1 LQAGGHRFDPG
12 RLHHPRLQS
21 KRVNK
26 HQPIRA
32 AMVLRVSL
40 TCGQRIE
47 TLVCSANHES
57 AERPA
62 CLPGLAWSLAV
73 CSSGPIGHIVSR
85 NVPNSVG
92 SWVWAKRPGHVV
104 TPSVRSLRRSC
115 LFFGN
120 VNQVLVR
127 LWARVTQGVSVVL
140 GSWMDRR
147 SRCSADLSDRELL
160 LLGLNGDIR
169 AINGAPTVGQRG
181 FRGAMNDPS
190 GWIFLM
196 VAQAARETAIRA
208 RSCCVAENTYI
219 SSDHPSYP
227 EDGFCA
233 W

>member
-1 LQAGGHRFDPG
+1 VFTTGWICRGDPVASDPCCSGGQDPVWGRSSAGRAPALQAGGHRFDPG

-26 HQPIRA
+26 HQPISA
-32 AMVLRVSL
+32 TMVLP
-40 TCGQRIE
+40 QRNNGSSRFVGMRP
-47 TLVCSANHES
+47 THRNAGLPANHES

-169 AINGAPTVGQRG
+169 AINGAPTVG
-181 FRGAMNDPS
+181 
-190 GWIFLM
+190 
-196 VAQAARETAIRA
+196 
-208 RSCCVAENTYI
+208 
-219 SSDHPSYP
+219 
-227 EDGFCA
+227 
-233 W
+233 

>member
-1 LQAGGHRFDPG
+1 M
-12 RLHHPRLQS
+12 
-21 KRVNK
+21 
-26 HQPIRA
+26 RA
-32 AMVLRVSL
+32 PNALL
-40 TCGQRIE
+40 
-47 TLVCSANHES
+47 
-57 AERPA
+57 A
-62 CLPGLAWSLAV
+62 CLAWSSAV

-160 LLGLNGDIR
+160 FVGLDVLHPGGGWRPNG
-169 AINGAPTVGQRG
+169 
-181 FRGAMNDPS
+181 
-190 GWIFLM
+190 W
-196 VAQAARETAIRA
+196 AARVQRRDE
-208 RSCCVAENTYI
+208 RSERMDLSHGCASSKGNGHPGTIVLCCGKHIYFQR
-219 SSDHPSYP
+219 PSFIP
-227 EDGFCA
+227 
-233 W
+233 

>member
-1 LQAGGHRFDPG
+1 
-12 RLHHPRLQS
+12 
-21 KRVNK
+21 
-26 HQPIRA
+26 
-32 AMVLRVSL
+32 MVFRVSL

-47 TLVCSANHES
+47 TLVCLQAMRAPN
-57 AERPA
+57 ALLA
-62 CLPGLAWSLAV
+62 CLAWSLAV

-169 AINGAPTVGQRG
+169 AVNDAPTVGRRG

-190 GWIFLM
+190 GWIFLHGC
-196 VAQAARETAIRA
+196 A
-208 RSCCVAENTYI
+208 
-219 SSDHPSYP
+219 SSKGNGHP
-227 EDGFCA
+227 G
-233 W
+233 